1 MKISRKAD
9 YALRAVVF
17 LSRQPEDKRSS
28 INEIAES
35 EEIPRDFLAK
45 ILKDLTRAQILR
57 SYQGVRG
64 GYRLAKEPSKI
75 NMLEVIEAMDGPI
88 GVSQAMRDKTDY
100 AGMYPFWNQLQ
111 NDVMKSLANKSI
123 DSFIAARKRTRG
135 KSRAKARK

>member
-9 YALRAVVF
+9 YALRAVVY
-17 LSRQPEDKRSS
+17 LSKQPDEKRSS

-64 GYRLAKEPSKI
+64 GYRLAKDAGKI
-75 NMLEVIEAMDGPI
+75 NMLEIIEAMDGPI
-88 GVSQAMRDKTDY
+88 GVSQAMRDKADY

-111 NDVMKSLANKSI
+111 NEVTKSLSTKTMDEFGSVRRKGR
-123 DSFIAARKRTRG
+123 AR
-135 KSRAKARK
+135 SRRRK

>member
-17 LSRQPEDKRSS
+17 LSKQPDEKRSS

-64 GYRLAKEPSKI
+64 GYRLAKDANKI
-75 NMLEVIEAMDGPI
+75 NMLEVIESMDGPI
-88 GVSQAMRDKTDY
+88 GVSQAMRDKADY

-111 NDVMKSLANKSI
+111 NDVMKSLASQSI
-123 DSFIAARKRTRG
+123 NDFGGTRKRGR
-135 KSRAKARK
+135 SRSKAKK

>member
-17 LSRQPEDKRSS
+17 LSKQPDEKRSS
-28 INEIAES
+28 INEIAEA

-64 GYRLAKEPSKI
+64 GYRLARDAGKI

-111 NDVMKSLANKSI
+111 NEVTKSLSSKTMN
-123 DSFIAARKRTRG
+123 DFGGTRRRSR
-135 KSRAKARK
+135 SRARRRK